1 MQNREESVHPRH
13 LKCSW
18 YAGEG
23 GEDPFL
29 RLAPIKREVLQP
41 EPEPGDL
48 ILISYSLFSGEFV
61 RVQCAFSKTVYIFHD
76 VVGREEAKKIR
87 KVARLEVI

>member
-1 MQNREESVHPRH
+1 M
-13 LKCSW
+13 
-18 YAGEG
+18 
-23 GEDPFL
+23 
-29 RLAPIKREVLQP
+29 APIKREVLQP

-48 ILISYSLFSGEFV
+48 FNSFMGEFV

-87 KVARLEVI
+87 KVARLEVIEKNNFFVIFFGNFMLHCFF